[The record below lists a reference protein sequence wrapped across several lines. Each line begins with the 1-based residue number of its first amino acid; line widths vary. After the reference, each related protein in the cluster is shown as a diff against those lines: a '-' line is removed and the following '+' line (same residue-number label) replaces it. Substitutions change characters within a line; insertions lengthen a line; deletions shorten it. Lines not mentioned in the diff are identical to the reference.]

1 MTYEDLVAAATVGLS
16 HRPLPISGLSGAAGE
31 HAALLDAEDQAAA
44 LLDAAALLVTAR
56 RAGQLPVTGP
66 RPLPAAPAD
75 AAPELPARAAD
86 LLELAQAHG
95 PALLGDLLGLAAG
108 HGYRAPVPLLPAL
121 LDAGL
126 RDSGLARAV
135 AGVLG
140 ARGRW
145 LAGHRADWRRVAE
158 EAPGADPA
166 ADGDPGMWET
176 GGRAERRGCLA
187 ALRER
192 DPAAARE
199 LLAAGW
205 SRETGDDRADLLAV
219 LARGLSP
226 ADEEFLEAALDD
238 RKESVRVAARG
249 LLAALPGSAFTRR
262 TAERAAAQLRL
273 DRRGKRQVL
282 TAELPGR
289 GDAAAVRDGLAN
301 TASAVGTGAWRL
313 TRIIAAAPLAGWVTR
328 FGLAPAQIVSLPVD
342 GGLRTEVH
350 AGWRL
355 AAIREASAPW
365 AEALLAVREPGPASE
380 RPRGTWPRDHEL
392 AAVLPPDA
400 RVERAAALL
409 AAGPPADAVAE
420 VAACPRPWP
429 GPLSDAVV
437 TALRRAVAEAAAA
450 DAATARPRPAIF
462 PASALVQLASKAGR
476 PAPPAAA
483 SRPGWPGALATLA
496 GRGLPATG
504 PADHAAVLA
513 QLAATGNCPPNWSSA
528 LRRGADAIALRRA
541 FLKEIR

>member
-16 HRPLPISGLSGAAGE
+16 HRPLQINGLSGAAGE

-44 LLDAAALLVTAR
+44 LLDAAALLVTSR
-56 RAGQLPVTGP
+56 RAGQLPVTGR
-66 RPLPAAPAD
+66 RPLPAAPD
-75 AAPELPARAAD
+75 DTAPELPDRAAD
-86 LLELAQAHG
+86 LLELAQRHG
-95 PALLGDLLGLAAG
+95 PALLADLLGLAAG
-108 HGYRAPVPLLPAL
+108 HGYRAPAPVLPAL
-121 LDAGL
+121 LDAAS
-126 RDSGLARAV
+126 RDRDLARAV

-145 LAGHRADWRRVAE
+145 LAGHRADWKRVAE

-166 ADGDPGMWET
+166 APGDPAAWET
-176 GGRAERRGCLA
+176 GGRAERRGYLA
-187 ALRER
+187 GLRER

-219 LARGLSP
+219 LARALSP

-238 RKESVRVAARG
+238 RKESVRVAARR
-249 LLAALPGSAFTRR
+249 LLAALPGSAFTCRA
-262 TAERAAAQLRL
+262 AERAAAQLRL
-273 DRRGKRQVL
+273 DRRGKRPVL
-282 TAELPGR
+282 TAALPGR
-289 GDAAAVRDGLAN
+289 GDAAAIRDGLGN
-301 TASAVGTGAWRL
+301 TASAVGTGAWLL
-313 TRIIAAAPLAGWVTR
+313 TRIISAAPLAGWVNR
-328 FGLAPAQIVSLPVD
+328 FGLEPALIVSLPVD

-365 AEALLAVREPGPASE
+365 AEALLAVREPGPARE
-380 RPRGTWPRDHEL
+380 RPRATWPRDHEL

-400 RVERAAALL
+400 RAERAAALL
-409 AAGPPADAVAE
+409 ADGPSADAVAE
-420 VAACPRPWP
+420 VAACPMPWP
-429 GPLSDAVV
+429 GPLSDAVLA
-437 TALRRAVAEAAAA
+437 ALRHAVAQAVAPGAG
-450 DAATARPRPAIF
+450 TARPRPAVF
-462 PASALVQLASKAGR
+462 PASALVQLASGAGR

-483 SRPGWPGALATLA
+483 SRPGWPPALAALA
-496 GRGLPATG
+496 GRGLPVAG

-513 QLAATGNCPPNWSSA
+513 ELAATTNCPANWSSA